1 MPEPVLLVERS
12 QRVATLT
19 LNRPDAMNALS
30 RELSCATA
38 AAANASVEA
47 SDIEARRE
55 AIRAR
60 GQSQAK
66 A

>member
-1 MPEPVLLVERS
+1 MPEPVQLVERS
-12 QRVATLT
+12 QGIATLT
-19 LNRPDAMNALS
+19 LN
-30 RELSCATA
+30 
-38 AAANASVEA
+38 
-47 SDIEARRE
+47 RRE

>member
-12 QRVATLT
+12 EGIATLT
-19 LNRPDAMNALS
+19 LNRPD
-30 RELSCATA
+30 
-38 AAANASVEA
+38 
-47 SDIEARRE
+47 